1 MKLISFLRGLILTR
15 FSQTQKYWESRYAHY
30 GEKAELNLS
39 SNTLEEESLHQQ
51 QLKII
56 EGIYQGK
63 TGLDILDFGCGTGRF
78 SIFLSEFTKSQVV
91 AYDFSVLVSNFQK
104 QNAGVTYTSDFGF
117 VMARKYDNIFIS
129 LVLGAM
135 NDADARHTASK
146 LSEALKMDGFIVVA
160 ENTSSLRSSGWKFRS
175 VEQYSDFFPGFAITV
190 VAKYIDNGEEI
201 TVFTLAR

>member
-1 MKLISFLRGLILTR
+1 MKLISFLRGLVLAR
-15 FSQTQKYWESRYAHY
+15 FSQTQKFWDARYAYH
-30 GEKAELNLS
+30 GEKAQLNLS

-78 SIFLSEFTKSQVV
+78 SIFLSEFTKSLVV
-91 AYDFSVLVSNFQK
+91 AYDFSVLVGNFQK

-146 LSEALKMDGFIVVA
+146 LSEALKMM
-160 ENTSSLRSSGWKFRS
+160 
-175 VEQYSDFFPGFAITV
+175 Y
-190 VAKYIDNGEEI
+190 
-201 TVFTLAR
+201 